1 MGVGRSPPNSV
12 LSGGRFGRDA
22 LRSRLEYA
30 ASVGW
35 FPAVVTV
42 WFFVVQPSIARFRLF
57 ALQSTP
63 PSSLEELPVRAVGVF
78 AHVLFHDPTQRP
90 PLHLLKNLGLFAA
103 VAVGFL
109 SLNESADAIRAAYAR
124 LVVLTPP
131 VTAAVFLVTG
141 RTKFGYGAS
150 TVGFALTGY
159 VAGEIVAGSA
169 SPRHSRL
176 AFAFLCYATAVFVGD
191 VVTGGLATAL
201 HAAGFLLG
209 ASYAILS
216 AAR

>member
-1 MGVGRSPPNSV
+1 MGVGRSPPDSA
-12 LSGGRFGRDA
+12 LPEALFGRGSV
-22 LRSRLEYA
+22 RSRLAYA

-42 WFFVVQPSIARFRLF
+42 WFFLVQPSVARFRLF
-57 ALQSTP
+57 ALRSAP

-78 AHVLFHDPTQRP
+78 AHVLFHDPTQRL
-90 PLHLLKNLGLFAA
+90 PLHLLKNLGLLTVAA
-103 VAVGFL
+103 VGL
-109 SLNESADAIRAAYAR
+109 LNLDEPADAIRAAYAR

-131 VTAAVFLVTG
+131 VAAAVFLVTG

-159 VAGEIVAGSA
+159 VAGAIVAGSA
-169 SPRHSRL
+169 SQRHATL
-176 AFAFLCYATAVFVGD
+176 ASAFLCYAAVVVVGD

-201 HAAGFLLG
+201 HATGFLLG
-209 ASYAILS
+209 ASYAALS